1 MGGAMARRLIEAGH
15 DVAGCDIDAQAIER
29 LVARGGRCAMRPADA
44 AAGAAIVVVMVHDA
58 VQVERVLFGADGVV
72 CACRPGTVV
81 WLASTV
87 TPFFARSLAPRLGQL
102 GLLFVDGPVSGG
114 ATGAEAG
121 ALTVIAGGDTAA
133 LEACRSAMEACA
145 SQVFRVGDAGAG
157 STVKMINQV
166 LVAAHIALTAEAVS
180 LAVAAGV
187 QPQQL
192 INVITHSAGSS
203 KMFEKRAPR
212 IATGDHTPHSTLDTF
227 LKDLGIALESAGEF
241 GSAMP
246 MAAAAHGVFA
256 AAAADGHGRDS
267 DTLVVRAYEHFRQC
281 RPVEPAR

>member
-1 MGGAMARRLIEAGH
+1 MAHRLIEAGH
-15 DVAGCDIDAQAIER
+15 DVAGCDIDAQAMER
-29 LVARGGRCAMRPADA
+29 LAARGGRRGKTPADA

-58 VQVERVLFGADGVV
+58 AQVESVLFGPDGVA
-72 CACRPGTVV
+72 CACRPGAVV

-87 TPFFARSLAPRLGQL
+87 TPSFARSLVPRLAQHE
-102 GLLFVDGPVSGG
+102 LLFVDGPVSGG

-121 ALTVIAGGDTAA
+121 ALTVIAGGDSVA
-133 LEACRSAMEACA
+133 LEASRSAMEACA

-192 INVITHSAGSS
+192 INVITHSAGNS

-212 IATGDHTPHSTLDTF
+212 IAVGDHTPHSTLDTF
-227 LKDLGIALESAGEF
+227 LKDLGIALESAREF

-246 MAAAAHGVFA
+246 MAGAAHGVFA

-267 DTLVVRAYEHFRQC
+267 DTLVVRAYEQFRQC
-281 RPVEPAR
+281 RLVEPAR